1 MENVKKLISELAILS
16 LLFIIPSALA
26 IPPFPRRKR
35 LPTITIELSE
45 EQKTIDLAVERGEK
59 FLKDLES
66 PGHGKVRFD
75 LIVGILRL
83 QEQAIDTL
91 NVNRRP
97 GEYFMPA
104 MYTYKYGKLESMK
117 NAIRQNHDM
126 LKPHASKE
134 VKELLDMEEI
144 GEEKNMLQEEK
155 AREKETFEKQ
165 LGEAIARSPRM
176 QRRLHR
182 LELERQRRETATS
195 NSGE

>member
-1 MENVKKLISELAILS
+1 
-16 LLFIIPSALA
+16 
-26 IPPFPRRKR
+26 
-35 LPTITIELSE
+35 
-45 EQKTIDLAVERGEK
+45 
-59 FLKDLES
+59 
-66 PGHGKVRFD
+66 
-75 LIVGILRL
+75 
-83 QEQAIDTL
+83 
-91 NVNRRP
+91 
-97 GEYFMPA
+97 
-104 MYTYKYGKLESMK
+104 MK

-165 LGEAIARSPRM
+165 LEEAIARSPRM

-182 LELERQRRETATS
+182 LELERQRREAATS